1 MMADF
6 VRHHA
11 NSAASTDDFFAVM
24 NAHVGQTALARKFGY
39 KDLNWFYRQ
48 WVLQAYLPTYR
59 LTYELEDQADGN
71 VLVKGTLAQGGI
83 PDAEHW
89 FMPMPLSIT
98 LSKGTVAIVPIAVEG
113 KESSFR
119 VKVPGRP
126 QKIELDPELW
136 VLSEKT
142 STSGRH

>member
-89 FMPMPLSIT
+89 FMPTGTT
-98 LSKGTVAIVPIAVEG
+98 LQTTLLRDRLYLRLNVFHGQ
-113 KESSFR
+113 R
-119 VKVPGRP
+119 
-126 QKIELDPELW
+126 
-136 VLSEKT
+136 
-142 STSGRH
+142 